1 MNIPEE
7 NGIKNLTPNTTIYHE
22 GEKIKNISIITKGE
36 IDVYISSRELIGIED
51 EEEIMKYSCKLF
63 SIPRNIMIGIGA
75 FMYDSNYIFSFKS
88 KNDNEIYTINI
99 PDIEYIKSFFN
110 SNRTYLTNMYHSL
123 AYMIMKT
130 YDEYIKIKKIND
142 ELKIVTTNLGVMYF
156 NLNAKNKNIKS
167 ELFLKTKEV
176 FEYAT
181 NDGFN
186 FPTDFNTDFIKE
198 DHEEIYNNN
207 KNKIVEENEKL
218 EFEIEYIKRFLT
230 MPKEIKAPFFSYDVN
245 MTLSAT
251 AILYQTLKDIADM
264 LKFEFISTMENIS
277 FLYSNNQE
285 SLFTEYSKMAFELEK
300 QGKNYEVWARY
311 SRYIANTT
319 KDVCEKIKNKYDYDL
334 NIDIDELESTI
345 KKLTE
350 NINSHNNDESNSE
363 ENNVQ
368 VIMGVEAIPEE
379 IRNPSKKI
387 IEMSG
392 IPEDRASTFF
402 KSLNAFKKLKDKF
415 STEDDARKIRRSVTN
430 VFFEVYKEIAK
441 KYIINSEKN
450 KLFSMFLNF
459 GYMDDQLLTPNQIVD
474 LYEVKDK
481 TSTKKINVFYIDEWL
496 QKIYDKEEPPSVN
509 GFGQDY
515 REALREMKK
524 RGIISDNELE
534 EHWESP
540 LKRLEYEI
548 DNMIETT
555 HRLCYGQISVYFP
568 ILHKDMIIKDF
579 KDSLIKREAMEN
591 TLNSILE
598 IDFSAF
604 YREVLYKN
612 KELNIEKELVMQEVL
627 PNIILMPTYGSRAIM
642 WEELSSRQ
650 KNSTARFLLPIF
662 TSEDLEGLTLPMMG
676 AFRWELCKTMLGPA
690 WNDITQMSITSEY
703 SDYIQFYKKNRNLSD
718 DAKEKLKVQIKK
730 CRNNLREVFVSDYV
744 IWLKYESKGIMRL
757 NRVARGILYR
767 QVPFAKNI
775 RDELEKQPMFADM
788 ANRFKNIRNKKATEL
803 ENRYFKFTKTG
814 NPLPEE
820 LQNHIDFYKKM

>member
-99 PDIEYIKSFFN
+99 PDIEYIKTFFN

-245 MTLSAT
+245 LTLSAT

-311 SRYIANTT
+311 SRYIGNTT

-524 RGIISDNELE
+524 RGIISDHELE

-555 HRLCYGQISVYFP
+555 HRLCYGQISVY
-568 ILHKDMIIKDF
+568 L
-579 KDSLIKREAMEN
+579 
-591 TLNSILE
+591 
-598 IDFSAF
+598 
-604 YREVLYKN
+604 
-612 KELNIEKELVMQEVL
+612 
-627 PNIILMPTYGSRAIM
+627 TYGVS
-642 WEELSSRQ
+642 Q
-650 KNSTARFLLPIF
+650 T
-662 TSEDLEGLTLPMMG
+662 
-676 AFRWELCKTMLGPA
+676 
-690 WNDITQMSITSEY
+690 
-703 SDYIQFYKKNRNLSD
+703 
-718 DAKEKLKVQIKK
+718 VQI
-730 CRNNLREVFVSDYV
+730 L
-744 IWLKYESKGIMRL
+744 
-757 NRVARGILYR
+757 
-767 QVPFAKNI
+767 
-775 RDELEKQPMFADM
+775 
-788 ANRFKNIRNKKATEL
+788 T
-803 ENRYFKFTKTG
+803 
-814 NPLPEE
+814 
-820 LQNHIDFYKKM
+820 